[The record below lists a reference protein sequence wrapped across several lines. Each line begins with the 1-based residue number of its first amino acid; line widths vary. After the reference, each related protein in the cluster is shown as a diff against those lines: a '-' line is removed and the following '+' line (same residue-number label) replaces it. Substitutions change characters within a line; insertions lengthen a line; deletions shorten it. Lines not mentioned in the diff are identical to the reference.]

1 MGRIMSCRTFPGLK
15 LAAEIGAARTVK
27 VTRQRLPR
35 RMKKEPGLS
44 SAHEYRMLSFKAEY
58 SLT

>member
-1 MGRIMSCRTFPGLK
+1 MTNGRTFPGLK
-15 LAAEIGAARTVK
+15 LAAEIGAARTVN
-27 VTRQRLPR
+27 VTRHRLPR

-44 SAHEYRMLSFKAEY
+44 SAQEYKVLSLRAEY

>member
-1 MGRIMSCRTFPGLK
+1 MNCRSTFPGLK
-15 LAAEIGAARTVK
+15 LEAEIGAARTVN
-27 VTRQRLPR
+27 VTKHRPPR

-44 SAHEYRMLSFKAEY
+44 SAHEYRLLSLRAEY

>member
-1 MGRIMSCRTFPGLK
+1 MNCRSTFPGLK
-15 LAAEIGAARTVK
+15 LDAEIGAARTVN
-27 VTRQRLPR
+27 VTKHRPPR

-44 SAHEYRMLSFKAEY
+44 SAHEYRLLSLRAEY